1 MKKHIAALLVCALTL
16 TACPLWAFAAEDTE
30 EPVTTASPAAPAL
43 QGDET
48 TDAAVPDETADTD
61 EEEGIMPIN
70 EPMHTDAVL
79 KQGHESYMAGFPD
92 GTFRPDATLT
102 RAQTAQILCRLLENP
117 GAGQGACS
125 YTDVKDGDWFAP
137 SVRALCALGLVEDSN
152 AFYPEEA
159 MTRGDFVDILYRLSP
174 GEATA
179 PDAAFPDVPEALRLQ
194 INAAVAQGWIA
205 GYPDG
210 RFQPDKA
217 LTRAEG
223 CTILN
228 RLLDRSGDRT
238 QAARLLQLGLFSD
251 VRSSHWAAAAIV
263 ESAVTHTPRQT
274 GTTETWG
281 QMDLAS
287 LTFTPGFHTTVDGTL
302 FYADRHG
309 KLALNRRLGAYQAGA
324 DGALTQVDAAYQMPD
339 VPYFSQI
346 DDIYAWVGCE
356 AVATFSGLQAKG
368 FAKDVTLKY
377 FLDNLPRSS
386 SDPEKGFVGSPYVPD
401 TTKRTRTTIYPA
413 KLAEYTNSYCN
424 GEVLCADFRGASIQ
438 DLQRELLA
446 GNCVVGYLTLW
457 WATPFYRN
465 YVIEGKTQRLVS
477 NNHAILVCG
486 YDPEKGYYISDPY
499 NYYNRGQVHQYWENA
514 ATFEK
519 IWNERKTGMVMR

>member
-1 MKKHIAALLVCALTL
+1 MKRSIAAFLVCALAL
-16 TACPLWAFAAEDTE
+16 TACPMWAFAVEGESPSSPPAETSG
-30 EPVTTASPAAPAL
+30 TPAAGVPTEKNT
-43 QGDET
+43 Q
-48 TDAAVPDETADTD
+48 AAN

-70 EPMHTDAVL
+70 ETVPETPKAVH
-79 KQGHESYMAGFPD
+79 KQGHPPYMEGFPD
-92 GTFRPDATLT
+92 GSFQPERTLT
-102 RAQTAQILCRLLENP
+102 RAQAAQVVYRLIENP
-117 GAGQGACS
+117 SAGQGSCS
-125 YTDVKDGDWFAP
+125 YTDVAGDAWYAP
-137 SVRALCALGLVEDSN
+137 SVQALCALGLFDDGETFRPED
-152 AFYPEEA
+152 PC
-159 MTRGDFVDILYRLSP
+159 TRAEFVDLFYRLTP
-174 GEATA
+174 TQA
-179 PDAAFPDVPEALRLQ
+179 PPASFPDVPADHWASVQ
-194 INAAVAQGWIA
+194 ISSAVDQGWIS

-217 LTRAEG
+217 LTRAEA
-223 CTILN
+223 CTIIN
-228 RLLDRSGDRT
+228 RIFGRSGDIT
-238 QAARLLQLGLFSD
+238 QAGRLLQLGLFSD

-263 ESAVTHTPRQT
+263 EAAVAHTPST
-274 GTTETWG
+274 NGTEESWG
-281 QMDLAS
+281 PLDLS
-287 LTFTPGFHTTVDGTL
+287 VLRFPQGFHTTSDGSL

-309 KLALNRRLGAYQAGA
+309 KLVTNRRLGAYSADA
-324 DGALTQVDAAYQMPD
+324 DGLLTQVDPSYQMPD

-346 DDIYAWVGCE
+346 DDIGAWVGCE
-356 AVATFSGLQAKG
+356 AVATLSGLQAKG
-368 FAKDVTLKY
+368 FAMDVSLKT
-377 FLDNLPRSS
+377 FLDNLPRST

-424 GEVLCADFRGASIQ
+424 GEILCSDFRGASVEE
-438 DLQRELLA
+438 LQQELLA

-457 WATPFYRN
+457 WAAPFYRS

-514 ATFEK
+514 ATFER

>member
-1 MKKHIAALLVCALTL
+1 MKRHIAAFLVCTLAL
-16 TACPLWAFAAEDTE
+16 TACPLGVLAVEETPSSPLEEMPGTAET
-30 EPVTTASPAAPAL
+30 
-43 QGDET
+43 
-48 TDAAVPDETADTD
+48 AVPENTQPSD

-70 EPMHTDAVL
+70 ETVPSRTEAVL
-79 KQGHESYMAGFPD
+79 KQGHIPYMEGYPD
-92 GTFRPDATLT
+92 GRFQPDRTLT
-102 RAQTAQILCRLLENP
+102 RAQAAQVVYRLIENP
-117 GAGQGACS
+117 TAGTGSCGYS
-125 YTDVKDGDWFAP
+125 DVSDSAWYAP
-137 SVRALCALGLVEDSN
+137 SVRALCALGLFDDG
-152 AFYPEEA
+152 ARFRPDDPC
-159 MTRGDFVDILYRLSP
+159 TRAEFVDLFYRLMPS
-174 GEATA
+174 EA
-179 PDAAFPDVPEALRLQ
+179 PAANFPDVPADHWASAQ
-194 INAAVAQGWIA
+194 ISSAVAQGWLS

-217 LTRAEG
+217 LTRAEA
-223 CTILN
+223 CTIIN
-228 RLLDRSGDRT
+228 RICQRSGDSV
-238 QAARLLQLGLFSD
+238 QAGRLLQLGLFAD

-263 ESAVTHTPRQT
+263 EAAVAHTPSANGAQW
-274 GTTETWG
+274 EPL
-281 QMDLAS
+281 DLS
-287 LTFTPGFHTTVDGTL
+287 GFRFPQGFHTVGDQL
-302 FYADRHG
+302 CYVDRHG
-309 KLALNRRLGAYQAGA
+309 KLVTDRRLGAYSA
-324 DGALTQVDAAYQMPD
+324 DSNGVLTQVAPSYQTPD

-346 DDIYAWVGCE
+346 DNIGAWVGCE

-368 FAKDVTLKY
+368 FAKDVTLRA

-401 TTKRTRTTIYPA
+401 PTKRTRTTIYPA
-413 KLAEYTNSYCN
+413 KLAEYTNSYCS
-424 GEVLCADFRGASIQ
+424 GEVLCSDFRGASIEE
-438 DLQRELLA
+438 LQRELLA

-514 ATFEK
+514 ATFER